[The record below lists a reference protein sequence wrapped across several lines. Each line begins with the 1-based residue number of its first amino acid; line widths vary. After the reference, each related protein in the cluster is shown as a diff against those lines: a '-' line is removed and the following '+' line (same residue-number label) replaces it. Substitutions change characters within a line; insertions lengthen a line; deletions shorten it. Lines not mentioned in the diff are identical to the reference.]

1 MLILVAVINT
11 DCWYLETGQE
21 NPEPYSYISDVCDW
35 KGSKS
40 LNDDSERSVTP
51 IYLRCSR
58 GNIKWFYPTGGLLVV
73 LKLGTNNK
81 DFHGCI
87 RVARNTTR
95 NVRIYIEGK
104 RQLFQIFA
112 ADDGKHPDLFRCFV
126 SVNHFMSLFI
136 ETDTNSL
143 YPHDSVIF
151 SYDLQEINSNL
162 SSPLLL
168 EDNGEDNYH
177 SCTDNDNQILKLFCS
192 ADFSL
197 TGRISYYHTLPE
209 LDLTE
214 FTVKPLYIYRLLFN
228 GTFVNDLNLI
238 SNNQFVNKFD
248 SNQNI
253 DINLISKLTLNL
265 PAKYKLNINSNR
277 YLFLGKQILD
287 KYIISCLMPLDQWK
301 QIYLR
306 AINTGTNQCQINGNI
321 FT

>member
-1 MLILVAVINT
+1 MLTIFLNT
-11 DCWYLETGQE
+11 DGRYLETGQQ
-21 NPEPYSYISDVCDW
+21 NPEQYSYISDVCDW
-35 KGSKS
+35 KGSRS

-112 ADDGKHPDLFRCFV
+112 ANDGKHPDLFRCFV

-151 SYDLQEINSNL
+151 SYDLQEINSTL
-162 SSPLLL
+162 SSPLLI
-168 EDNGEDNYH
+168 ENNGEDNCH
-177 SCTDNDNQILKLFCS
+177 SCMDNDEQTLNLFCS
-192 ADFSL
+192 ADFAL
-197 TGRISYYHTLPE
+197 TGKISYYRTLSE

-214 FTVKPLYIYRLLFN
+214 FTVKPIYIYRLFFN

-238 SNNQFVNKFD
+238 SNNHLVNND
-248 SNQNI
+248 TNQNI
-253 DINLISKLTLNL
+253 DINLISKLTLNS
-265 PAKYKLNINSNR
+265 PAKCKLNINSNR
-277 YLFLGKQILD
+277 YLFLGKQILG
-287 KYIISCLMPLDQWK
+287 KYIISCLIPLDQWK
-301 QIYLR
+301 QIFLR
-306 AINTGTNQCQINGNI
+306 AINIGTNQCQIDGNI